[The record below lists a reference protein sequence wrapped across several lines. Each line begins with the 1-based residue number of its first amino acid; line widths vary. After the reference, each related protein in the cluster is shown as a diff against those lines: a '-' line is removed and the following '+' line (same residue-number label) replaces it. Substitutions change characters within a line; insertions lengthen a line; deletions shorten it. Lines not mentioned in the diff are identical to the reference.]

1 VQDEG
6 DGIPVNERAR
16 LFEPFRRGRGS
27 RSSGI
32 GLAIC
37 KAVVE
42 AHGGTI
48 RITDAVGGGA
58 RFLFTVPVRRPRRPA
73 VREDGDHD

>member
-1 VQDEG
+1 M
-6 DGIPVNERAR
+6 
-16 LFEPFRRGRGS
+16 FEPFRRGRGS

-48 RITDAVGGGA
+48 GVLDVAGGGA
-58 RFLFTVPVRRPRRPA
+58 RFSFTIPA
-73 VREDGDHD
+73 VERRGAGVDPGRAVGAS

>member
-1 VQDEG
+1 
-6 DGIPVNERAR
+6 NERTTV
-16 LFEPFRRGRGS
+16 FEPFRRGRGS

-48 RITDAVGGGA
+48 RVLDVAGGGA
-58 RFLFTVPVRRPRRPA
+58 RFTFTIPA
-73 VREDGDHD
+73 VDVVASPVDASPVAGAS